1 MNTVEMPQNP
11 CSSSHWQSKLLS
23 PVHQTTDMGTQSDT
37 SSVVSRDAVHRT
49 LRRIGAEALSLLA
62 RRSEINRR
70 IQDLHQLLD
79 RLGESSTDSST
90 KTVRSMSAWVGARWR
105 SGGQT
110 SGGQTINSAL
120 CDKGP
125 QPGCTMLPRPPRP
138 SSLAKHELARLR
150 RACRI
155 ALLEAGGGASL
166 DEIRI
171 LIVRR
176 GSFAFMESGPSD
188 SVILQTLIRMRAR
201 GEVRCLENDPQKV
214 WERIT
219 PPEEVDLF
227 S

>member
-1 MNTVEMPQNP
+1 
-11 CSSSHWQSKLLS
+11 
-23 PVHQTTDMGTQSDT
+23 
-37 SSVVSRDAVHRT
+37 
-49 LRRIGAEALSLLA
+49 
-62 RRSEINRR
+62 
-70 IQDLHQLLD
+70 
-79 RLGESSTDSST
+79 
-90 KTVRSMSAWVGARWR
+90 VRSMSAWVGARWR

-227 S
+227 SWAFFMHLSAIRFASDSEGCGHFTRARITHGMNRRFTGTNSCFLTT